1 MKRRGGW
8 IVIVLLAV
16 AAIPVSRCTR
26 EYFTVDACLD
36 GGGAWIKQIKKC
48 SHDQAE
54 VDRHAPR

>member
-1 MKRRGGW
+1 MKRRGVW
-8 IVIVLLAV
+8 IIAALLVV
-16 AAIPVSRCTR
+16 AAIPVSRCTQ

-54 VDRHAPR
+54 VDQYAPR